1 MLGIFKTKD
10 NLYDNSQG
18 NLSCV
23 AVLYVQDISY
33 SYSINN
39 KMLHS
44 KYFSWHFHEI
54 NICW

>member
-18 NLSCV
+18 NLNCV
-23 AVLYVQDISY
+23 AVLHVQDVPY

-39 KMLHS
+39 KMLCS
-44 KYFSWHFHEI
+44 KYFSWHSHMR
-54 NICW
+54 